1 MKKHGIAAS
10 LLAGA
15 LFVGAGA
22 SLATPAFAETATQKS
37 AAAVTVP
44 AGIYKLDAT
53 HAALL
58 WSFKHND
65 ISNYTGRFQALD
77 ATLNLD
83 PKHIDKS
90 SIEFSIDPKSVQTSY
105 PADYKAF
112 HKDSAYQ
119 NWDEDISRNPDF
131 LNSDKF
137 PNITFKST
145 KVKQTGPLT
154 AQVTGNLTF
163 LGVTKPV
170 TMNATFIG
178 GIASH
183 PFMKVPAVGFA
194 AEGHFNRKDFGLE
207 PGPVGEEITIRFD
220 GEFVQQSAP
229 AKAN

>member
-1 MKKHGIAAS
+1 MKKHGIVAS

-15 LFVGAGA
+15 LFVTGSA
-22 SLATPAFAETATQKS
+22 SLVTPAFAETAAKKE
-37 AAAVTVP
+37 AAAVTAP

-83 PKHIDKS
+83 PKQIDKS
-90 SIEFSIDPKSVQTSY
+90 SIEFTIDPKSVQTSY

-112 HKDSAYQ
+112 HKDSAYESW
-119 NWDEDISRNPDF
+119 NEDISRNPSF

-145 KVKQTGPLT
+145 KVEQTGALT
-154 AQVTGNLTF
+154 ARVTGDLTF

-170 TMNATFIG
+170 TLNATFLG

-183 PFMKVPAVGFA
+183 PYMKVPAIGFA

>member
-1 MKKHGIAAS
+1 MKSNRIAAS

-15 LFVGAGA
+15 LFVAGGA
-22 SLATPAFAETATQKS
+22 SLATPAFAQPAADTQ
-37 AAAVTVP
+37 AAVALPP

-65 ISNYTGRFQALD
+65 ISNYIGRFQALD

-83 PKHIDKS
+83 PTQIDKS
-90 SIEFSIDPKSVQTSY
+90 SIELTIDPTSVQTSY

-112 HKDSAYQ
+112 HKDSAFATW
-119 NWDEDISRNPDF
+119 NEDISRNPKF

-137 PNITFKST
+137 PEITFKST
-145 KVKQTGPLT
+145 KVEQTGPRT
-154 AQVTGNLTF
+154 ARVTGDLTF

-170 TMNATFIG
+170 TLDATFLG

-183 PFMKVPAVGFA
+183 PFMRVAAVGFF
-194 AEGHFNRKDFGLE
+194 AEGRFNRKDFGLE

-220 GEFVQQSAP
+220 GEFVQQNAP